1 MAYSLA
7 QQNKRERLAGLVLIA
22 AAAAALVASNSPLAG
37 LYHDLLHLKLGI
49 ALPRVGPLDVHLFV
63 VDGLMAIFFLLVG
76 LEVKREW
83 FEGRLATRDAR
94 RLPVLAAI

>member
-1 MAYSLA
+1 MDFSLA
-7 QQNKRERLAGLVLIA
+7 QQNARERLAGLLLIA
-22 AAAAALVASNSPLAG
+22 AAAAALIASNSPLAP
-37 LYHDLLHLKLGI
+37 LYHDVLHLKLGPD
-49 ALPRVGPLDVHLFV
+49 LPRIGTLDVHKLV

-94 RLPVLAAI
+94 KLPVLAAI